1 MKCALC
7 LKKECLQNKDCTNI
21 EKVKNSYSE
30 SELSM
35 MKTAAEIEAQF
46 YMKKTRIEEAILF
59 AKKME
64 YKKIGLAFCVG
75 LSDESAKIHQAF
87 KKYFE
92 VYSVCCKVCG
102 IDKTEC
108 NLDKINENSKE
119 SMCNPLGQ
127 AEILNEKET
136 DLNIVIGL
144 CIGHD
149 ILFTH
154 HSNSP
159 STTLVVKDRV
169 LAHNPLG
176 AIYSRY
182 YQNLLDIK

>member
-1 MKCALC
+1 MQ
-7 LKKECLQNKDCTNI
+7 KKWD
-21 EKVKNSYSE
+21 
-30 SELSM
+30 
-35 MKTAAEIEAQF
+35 
-46 YMKKTRIEEAILF
+46 MKKLDWP
-59 AKKME
+59 
-64 YKKIGLAFCVG
+64 FCVG
-75 LSDESAKIHQAF
+75 LSDEAAKIHQVF
-87 KKYFE
+87 KEYFE

-102 IDKTEC
+102 IDKTEY
-108 NLDKINENSKE
+108 NLDKIYENSKE

-127 AEILNEKET
+127 AEILNEKQT

-149 ILFTH
+149 IFFTH

-182 YQNLLDIK
+182 YQNSLDMKK

>member
-1 MKCALC
+1 MGY
-7 LKKECLQNKDCTNI
+7 E
-21 EKVKNSYSE
+21 
-30 SELSM
+30 
-35 MKTAAEIEAQF
+35 
-46 YMKKTRIEEAILF
+46 
-59 AKKME
+59 
-64 YKKIGLAFCVG
+64 KIGLAFCVG
-75 LSDESAKIHQAF
+75 LSDESAKIHQVF
-87 KKYFE
+87 KKNFE
-92 VYSVCCKVCG
+92 TYSVCCKVCG
-102 IDKTEC
+102 IDKTEY
-108 NLDKINENSKE
+108 NLDKIHENSKE
-119 SMCNPLGQ
+119 SMCNPIGQ

-136 DLNIVIGL
+136 DLNIVVGL

-182 YQNLLDIK
+182 YQNSLDIKK